1 MGRPKG
7 SKNKSTIEKELS
19 SQVETVDNPVDNV
32 DKIENVEKVE
42 VEVKLRGKQKEYRKC
57 DRCGKEIYCEPWKID
72 TNMLTGKAEYWRN
85 IPRRLSICSE
95 CAKELSDLVEKFFLE
110 KGILKKN
117 FEE

>member
-19 SQVETVDNPVDNV
+19 SQVETVDNL
-32 DKIENVEKVE
+32 VE
-42 VEVKLRGKQKEYRKC
+42 VEVKPRGKQKEYRKC

-95 CAKELSDLVEKFFLE
+95 CAKELSDLIEKFFLE

>member
-19 SQVETVDNPVDNV
+19 SQVETVNNPVDNV

-42 VEVKLRGKQKEYRKC
+42 VEVKPRGKQKEYPKC

-85 IPRRLSICSE
+85 IPRRLNICSE
-95 CAKELSDLVEKFFLE
+95 CAEELSDLVEKFFLE

>member
-19 SQVETVDNPVDNV
+19 SQVKTVNNPVDNV
-32 DKIENVEKVE
+32 DEMENVDKTEA
-42 VEVKLRGKQKEYRKC
+42 EVKPRGKQKEYRKC
-57 DRCGKEIYCEPWKID
+57 DRCSKEIYCEPWKID

-85 IPRRLSICSE
+85 IPRRLSVCNE

>member
-7 SKNKSTIEKELS
+7 SKNKSTIEKETLS
-19 SQVETVDNPVDNV
+19 QIEIVNNPVDNV

-42 VEVKLRGKQKEYRKC
+42 VEIKHRGKQREYRKC

>member
-19 SQVETVDNPVDNV
+19 SQVETVDNPV
-32 DKIENVEKVE
+32 E
-42 VEVKLRGKQKEYRKC
+42 VEVKHRGKQKEYPKC

>member
-19 SQVETVDNPVDNV
+19 SQVETVDNPVE
-32 DKIENVEKVE
+32 I
-42 VEVKLRGKQKEYRKC
+42 EVKPRGKQKEYRKC
-57 DRCGKEIYCEPWKID
+57 DRCGKEIYCDPYKID

-85 IPRRLSICSE
+85 IPRRLSVCGE

>member
-19 SQVETVDNPVDNV
+19 SQVETVD
-32 DKIENVEKVE
+32 KIED
-42 VEVKLRGKQKEYRKC
+42 VEVKPRGKQKEYRKC

-72 TNMLTGKAEYWRN
+72 TNILTGKAEYWRS
-85 IPRRLSICSE
+85 IPRRLSVCGE

>member
-19 SQVETVDNPVDNV
+19 SQVETVDNPV
-32 DKIENVEKVE
+32 E
-42 VEVKLRGKQKEYRKC
+42 VEVKPRGKQKEYRKC

-72 TNMLTGKAEYWRN
+72 TNILTGKAEYWRN

>member
-7 SKNKSTIEKELS
+7 SKNKSTVEKEIS
-19 SQVETVDNPVDNV
+19 FEADNVDNSVDNLGIENV
-32 DKIENVEKVE
+32 DKIE
-42 VEVKLRGKQKEYRKC
+42 VEVKSRGKQKEYRKC
-57 DRCGKEIYCEPWKID
+57 DRCDKEIYCDPCKID

-85 IPRRLSICSE
+85 IPRRLSICNE
-95 CAKELSDLVEKFFLE
+95 CAKELSNLVEKFFLE

>member
-19 SQVETVDNPVDNV
+19 SQVETVD
-32 DKIENVEKVE
+32 KIENVEKVE
-42 VEVKLRGKQKEYRKC
+42 AEVKPRGKQKEYRKC

-85 IPRRLSICSE
+85 IPRRLSVCSE
-95 CAKELSDLVEKFFLE
+95 CAKELSNLVEKFFLE

>member
-19 SQVETVDNPVDNV
+19 SQVETVDNP
-32 DKIENVEKVE
+32 IE
-42 VEVKLRGKQKEYRKC
+42 VEVKSRGKQKEYRKC

-72 TNMLTGKAEYWRN
+72 TNILTGKAEYWRN
-85 IPRRLSICSE
+85 IPRRLSVCSE

>member
-19 SQVETVDNPVDNV
+19 SQVETVD
-32 DKIENVEKVE
+32 KIED
-42 VEVKLRGKQKEYRKC
+42 VEVKPRGKQKEYRKC
-57 DRCGKEIYCEPWKID
+57 DRCGKEIYCEPWKVD

-85 IPRRLSICSE
+85 IPRRLSVCSE

>member
-19 SQVETVDNPVDNV
+19 SQVETVD
-32 DKIENVEKVE
+32 KIED
-42 VEVKLRGKQKEYRKC
+42 VEVKPRGKQKEYRKC

-72 TNMLTGKAEYWRN
+72 TNILTGKAEYWRN

>member
-19 SQVETVDNPVDNV
+19 SQVKTVNNPIDNV
-32 DKIENVEKVE
+32 DEIE
-42 VEVKLRGKQKEYRKC
+42 VEVKSRGKQKEYRKC
-57 DRCGKEIYCEPWKID
+57 DRCGKEIYCDPCKID

-85 IPRRLSICSE
+85 IPRRLSVCSE

>member
-7 SKNKSTIEKELS
+7 SKNKSTIEKEIS
-19 SQVETVDNPVDNV
+19 FKADNV
-32 DKIENVEKVE
+32 DNSVNNVKIENIDKIEA
-42 VEVKLRGKQKEYRKC
+42 EVKPRGKQKEYRKC

-85 IPRRLSICSE
+85 IPRRLSVCSE
-95 CAKELSDLVEKFFLE
+95 CAEELSDLVEKFFLE

>member
-19 SQVETVDNPVDNV
+19 SQVKTEDNPVDNV
-32 DKIENVEKVE
+32 EIENTNKVE
-42 VEVKLRGKQKEYRKC
+42 VEVKSRGKRKEYRKC
-57 DRCGKEIYCEPWKID
+57 DRCGKEVYCEPWKID
-72 TNMLTGKAEYWRN
+72 INMLTGKAEYWRN
-85 IPRRLSICSE
+85 IPRRLSVCNE
-95 CAKELSDLVEKFFLE
+95 CAKELSELVEKFFLE

>member
-7 SKNKSTIEKELS
+7 SKNKSTIEREVLP
-19 SQVETVDNPVDNV
+19 QVDSGDNSGNNV
-32 DKIENVEKVE
+32 DKIGNVEKVE
-42 VEVKLRGKQKEYRKC
+42 VEIKSRGKQKEYRKC

-85 IPRRLSICSE
+85 IPRRLSICNE

>member
-19 SQVETVDNPVDNV
+19 SQVETVDNL
-32 DKIENVEKVE
+32 VE
-42 VEVKLRGKQKEYRKC
+42 VEVKPRGKQKEYRKC
-57 DRCGKEIYCEPWKID
+57 DRCGKEIYCEPWKVD

-85 IPRRLSICSE
+85 IPRRLSICNE

-117 FEE
+117 FEG